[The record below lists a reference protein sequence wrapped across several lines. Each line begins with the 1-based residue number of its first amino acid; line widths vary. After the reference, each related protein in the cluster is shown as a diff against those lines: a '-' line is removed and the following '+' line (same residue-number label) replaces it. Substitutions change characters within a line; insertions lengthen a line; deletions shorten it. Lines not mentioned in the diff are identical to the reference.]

1 MKYKTEA
8 TAVSKKQ
15 TFSYTR
21 PEYKLDAKANKLVVV
36 GTVDDFKAIQSH
48 KDCALSAI
56 LDKFMASP
64 LLVNQRVILNS
75 TDETA
80 VYDHAQATQTDLTE
94 LGELITKAEV
104 LRAKYSLPDNLTA
117 QQIFD
122 LVAKASID
130 VKAKLNTTGG
140 NQNETPQTDTKGE

>member
-8 TAVSKKQ
+8 TATSKKQ
-15 TFSYTR
+15 TFSYIR
-21 PEYKLDAKANKLVVV
+21 PEYKLDAKLNKLVVV

-64 LLVNQRVILNS
+64 LLANQRVILNS
-75 TDETA
+75 ADENA
-80 VYDHAQATQTDLTE
+80 VFDHAQATQTDLHE
-94 LGELITKAEV
+94 FGELITKAET

-122 LVAKASID
+122 LVAKASND
-130 VKAKLNTTGG
+130 VKAKLNTNGG
-140 NQNETPQTDTKGE
+140 NPNETPQTDTKGE